1 MCDSELKW
9 ESIGKVVRQGNT
21 TRGIVGPKQQPGRRK
36 KKDGGI
42 IHTRGIAVGHGKGA
56 AATNT
61 AAHGRPET
69 LGFGLLDLDVLA
81 TKKKKKP
88 EIS

>member
-1 MCDSELKW
+1 VAKHR
-9 ESIGKVVRQGNT
+9 ESGT
-21 TRGIVGPKQQPGRRK
+21 TRQHDTGNCGTQTATRQEKKKGKK